1 MAYKFRISNYS
12 SGWIRNIRALPSRV
26 QGYIGYLYA
35 KWLVKTGRVLTRVR
49 SHNGVPKMLE
59 KSAIKELLYG
69 GMMEMLKNRDYYYN
83 SGIGSNYSHFT
94 ENGKEAMAE
103 YLRVMADLM
112 MKAEEES
119 LNKRAKEL
127 VIKGLKGETI

>member
-35 KWLVKTGRVLTRVR
+35 KRLVKTGCVLTRVR

-59 KSAIKELLYG
+59 KNAIKELLYG

-83 SGIGSNYSHFT
+83 SSIGSNYNHFT
-94 ENGKEAMAE
+94 ESGKVAMAE
-103 YLRVMADLM
+103 YLKAMADLM
-112 MKAEEES
+112 LKAEEES

>member
-1 MAYKFRISNYS
+1 MAYKFRTSSYS
-12 SGWIRNIRALPSRV
+12 SGWIRNIRSVPSRI
-26 QGYIGYLYA
+26 QSCIGYLYA

-49 SHNGVPKMLE
+49 SHNGVSKMLE
-59 KSAIKELLYG
+59 KPAIKELLYG

>member
-1 MAYKFRISNYS
+1 
-12 SGWIRNIRALPSRV
+12 
-26 QGYIGYLYA
+26 
-35 KWLVKTGRVLTRVR
+35 
-49 SHNGVPKMLE
+49 MLE
-59 KSAIKELLYG
+59 KPAIKELLYG
-69 GMMEMLKNRDYYYN
+69 GMMVMLKNRDYYYN